1 MGSSSILTGQFVRIN
16 QTPASVGERLLAQLI
31 DWAIQGAYFSGLLY
45 LYVEVLDNFL
55 GFSSALQVIFIIF
68 GIILPTVFYGFLFE
82 LFGNGQTIGK
92 RIMKMRVVKTDGSL
106 PGIGSYLMRWMFML
120 IDGPLLSGMGVIV
133 MLINKDNRRFGDL
146 AAGTMVIKQGIYRR
160 LQVSLEEFEPF
171 SRNYRPTYP
180 AAENLSL
187 EQVSLIDQ
195 TLRLKENDQRIHAL
209 AEQVKHTLGIEHVHE
224 SDDASFLWHIKR
236 DYQYYALE
244 EI

>member
-1 MGSSSILTGQFVRIN
+1 MASSSILTGQFVRIN

-209 AEQVKHTLGIEHVHE
+209 AEH
-224 SDDASFLWHIKR
+224 FLWHVKR

>member
-195 TLRLKENDQRIHAL
+195 TLRLKENAMHWPN
-209 AEQVKHTLGIEHVHE
+209 K
-224 SDDASFLWHIKR
+224 
-236 DYQYYALE
+236 
-244 EI
+244 